1 MAEPA
6 TTTTMTALSISAA
19 SLLPFING
27 NALLGAVFGAA
38 LFATT
43 KKDLR
48 PLQRLITMILAT
60 GIGYLLTPEIIART
74 FITND
79 ATAGMIAALF
89 SLPIILKI
97 MVWVD
102 QSNLSDI
109 LNKIFRGGGTS

>member
-6 TTTTMTALSISAA
+6 TTTTMTALTISAA

-48 PLQRLITMILAT
+48 PLQRLTTMILAT

-109 LNKIFRGGGTS
+109 FNKFRGGGTS

>member
-6 TTTTMTALSISAA
+6 TTTTMTALTLSAA

-43 KKDLR
+43 KKDLK
-48 PLQRLITMILAT
+48 PLQRLTTMILAT
-60 GIGYLLTPEIIART
+60 GFGYLLSPEVIART

-79 ATAGMIAALF
+79 ATAGMAAAIF
-89 SLPIILKI
+89 SLPIILKL

-102 QSNLSDI
+102 QTSLSDI
-109 LNKIFRGGGTS
+109 WNKFRGGGTS

>member
-6 TTTTMTALSISAA
+6 TTTTATALTISAV

-43 KKDLR
+43 KKDLK
-48 PLQRLITMILAT
+48 PLQRLTTMLLAT
-60 GIGYLLTPEIIART
+60 GIGYLLTPEIIKHT

-79 ATAGMIAALF
+79 ATAGMVAAIF

-102 QSNLSDI
+102 QSNLTDI
-109 LNKIFRGGGTS
+109 INKFFRGGGTS

>member
-6 TTTTMTALSISAA
+6 TTTTATAMTISAA

-48 PLQRLITMILAT
+48 PLQRLTTMLIAI
-60 GIGYLLTPEIIART
+60 GIGYLLTPEVTEHT
-74 FITND
+74 FIQND
-79 ATAGMIAALF
+79 ATAGMTAAIF

-102 QSNLSDI
+102 QANLSEI
-109 LNKIFRGGGTS
+109 INKFFRGGGSS

>member
-1 MAEPA
+1 MPEP
-6 TTTTMTALSISAA
+6 TTTTTSMSVIGLSAMSI
-19 SLLPFING
+19 LPFING

-48 PLQRLITMILAT
+48 PLQRLTTMILAT
-60 GIGYLLTPEIIART
+60 GIGYLLTPEITART
-74 FITND
+74 FIAND
-79 ATAGMIAALF
+79 ATAGMIAAIF

-102 QSNLSDI
+102 QSSLSDI
-109 LNKIFRGGGTS
+109 WNKIRGGGT

>member
-1 MAEPA
+1 MPEP
-6 TTTTMTALSISAA
+6 TTTTTSMSVIGLSAMSI
-19 SLLPFING
+19 LPFING

-48 PLQRLITMILAT
+48 PLQRLTTMILAT
-60 GIGYLLTPEIIART
+60 GIGYLLTPEITVRT
-74 FITND
+74 FIAND
-79 ATAGMIAALF
+79 ATAGMIAAIF

-102 QSNLSDI
+102 QSSLSDI
-109 LNKIFRGGGTS
+109 WNKIRGGGT